1 MILTSFELEHG
12 RGLTCV
18 TKFLCC
24 ILAESASRLVTT
36 LVVLMT
42 GSCLVA
48 QAGTLVPLTMP
59 ACPTTDVDVSIIISG
74 SAAARCFE
82 LTAVLGYGGGGGRMS
97 PPPPGGPPRAGAGD
111 GPGDVGLFGGGRGVR
126 ETCGMKEVLLFL
138 Y

>member
-1 MILTSFELEHG
+1 M
-12 RGLTCV
+12 

-36 LVVLMT
+36 LAVLMT

-48 QAGTLVPLTMP
+48 QAGTLVPLTIPAMP
-59 ACPTTDVDVSIIISG
+59 TAEDDVSIISG

-111 GPGDVGLFGGGRGVR
+111 GLGDVGLFGGGTGVR
-126 ETCGMKEVLLFL
+126 DTCSMKEVLLFL
-138 Y
+138 QSFTNLRL

>member
-1 MILTSFELEHG
+1 M
-12 RGLTCV
+12 

-36 LVVLMT
+36 LAVLMT
-42 GSCLVA
+42 GSCLFA
-48 QAGTLVPLTMP
+48 HAGTLVPLTIPAMP
-59 ACPTTDVDVSIIISG
+59 PTAEDDVSIISG

-111 GPGDVGLFGGGRGVR
+111 GLGDVGLFGGGTGVR
-126 ETCGMKEVLLFL
+126 DTCGMKDVLLFL
-138 Y
+138 PSFTNLCL

>member
-1 MILTSFELEHG
+1 MTSFELEHG

-36 LVVLMT
+36 LAVLMT

>member
-1 MILTSFELEHG
+1 MTSFELEHG

-36 LVVLMT
+36 LAVLMT

-59 ACPTTDVDVSIIISG
+59 ACPTTDVDVSIISG
-74 SAAARCFE
+74 SAAATRCFE

>member
-1 MILTSFELEHG
+1 MDVF
-12 RGLTCV
+12 TCV

-36 LVVLMT
+36 LAVLMT

-48 QAGTLVPLTMP
+48 QAGTLVPLTIPAMP
-59 ACPTTDVDVSIIISG
+59 TDDDVSIISG

-111 GPGDVGLFGGGRGVR
+111 GLGDAGLFGGGTGVR
-126 ETCGMKEVLLFL
+126 ETCGVNVFL
-138 Y
+138 QKTL